1 MQERHRN
8 RKKYFEEQ
16 GVSTKK
22 FVIPYIERS
31 KKIQKGTRVLEVGC
45 GEGGNLTPFLD
56 LECEVVGIELIDYQL
71 KKAKEFIYE
80 KFENPNVQLLNL
92 NIYDA
97 SVDDIGRFDVIF
109 LRDVIE
115 HIHDQN
121 KFMKH
126 LKQFLKP
133 DAVVFFGFPPWRMPF
148 GGHQQVCESKVL
160 SKLPYFHL
168 LPKMMYKGILRM
180 FGEPDWAVKTL
191 METRSTG
198 IGINKF
204 QRFVH
209 ANDYEFVEK
218 DLYLINPN
226 YETKFGLKP
235 RLQFGLIKNIPYLRD
250 FLTTCMYCLIK
261 VK

>member
-1 MQERHRN
+1 MQERHTN

-22 FVIPYIERS
+22 FVIPYIEEYR
-31 KKIQKGTRVLEVGC
+31 KINEGTRVLEVGC
-45 GEGGNLTPFLD
+45 GEGGNLTPFL
-56 LECEVVGIELIDYQL
+56 EMGCEVFGIELLTHQL
-71 KKAKEFIYE
+71 EKAKIFINE
-80 KFENPNVQLLNL
+80 KFENPNVQLLSL

-97 SVDDIGRFDVIF
+97 NIDDIGQFDVIF

-121 KFMKH
+121 KFLKH

-148 GGHQQVCESKVL
+148 GGHQQVCQSKVL

-168 LPKMMYKGILRM
+168 LPNALYKATLRM
-180 FGEPDWAVKTL
+180 FGEPTWVIDSL
-191 METRSTG
+191 LETKSTG
-198 IGINKF
+198 IGIDKF
-204 QRFVH
+204 QKLVH
-209 ANDYEFVEK
+209 ANNYKFLKK

-235 RLQFGLIKNIPYLRD
+235 RLQSSLIGSIPYLRD
-250 FLTTCMYCLIK
+250 FFTTCMYCLIK
-261 VK
+261 MR